1 LNAVNILLRQATV
14 QDQPEVI
21 RVIKAVYD
29 EYGFDWDPE
38 GYHSD
43 LYSLEES
50 YAARGDFFYVGVFDG
65 EVFGTAALE
74 LFDEIP
80 AGLVAPMVRIA
91 GCDCS
96 IERVYV
102 DPLARRKGIGRAL
115 SEHVIA
121 EAKQRGRWQMEI
133 WTDKRFTEAH
143 LLYQSLGAEIVAERL
158 CDDPEQ
164 SPEWGMVLRLKG

>member
-74 LFDEIP
+74 LFDDIP

-121 EAKQRGRWQMEI
+121 EAKQRGRRQMEI

>member
-1 LNAVNILLRQATV
+1 LNAANLHLRQATA

-65 EVFGTAALE
+65 EVRGTAALE
-74 LFDEIP
+74 IFTEIP
-80 AGLVAPMVRIA
+80 SGIVAPMVRIA
-91 GCDCS
+91 GSDCS

-115 SEHVIA
+115 SEYVIA
-121 EAKQRGRWQMEI
+121 EAKGRGRRQMEI

-143 LLYQSLGAEIVAERL
+143 RLYQSLGAEIVAERL

-164 SPEWGMVLRLKG
+164 SPEWGMMLRLTD